1 MEMLYLLIAFVI
13 GGVVGGVIM
22 GLWRRANSHGG
33 DEALRIELAKLQ
45 SEKEAQA
52 DKEAW
57 IEKAEEKLREAFDS
71 LAGKS
76 LRHNAD
82 TFLKQAQTQMTGVL
96 NEVRG
101 DWKTQKSEM
110 QNLMTPVREN
120 LDKLDGHVRSLE
132 EKREGA
138 YQALGQQLKEL
149 ADAQH
154 KLQTTTVT
162 LSQALKSSSVRG
174 QWGEVQLRRVVELAG
189 MERRVAFEE
198 QVSGDRGR
206 PDMVVYLPG
215 GGELPVD
222 AKTPMTAYL
231 NAAEAGDDAAYKDYM
246 REHAQ
251 AVRDRVRE
259 LGQKAYWSQFEKAPE
274 FVVMFVPV
282 EASVA
287 AAFEEEPSLLDDAL
301 QSKVLITT
309 PVTLLAFL
317 KAVAYGWQQQ
327 AMSENARHIAAVGK
341 VLYQRITPFLDHLN
355 SLRNHIDKTV
365 ESYNKSIGSLEH
377 RVLPSIDRLQKLDV
391 GDGELDAPQPI
402 DQRTR
407 SLSSQSKESP

>member
-22 GLWRRANSHGG
+22 SLRKSG

-45 SEKEAQA
+45 SEKVAQA
-52 DKEAW
+52 DKEEW
-57 IEKAEEKLREAFDS
+57 VEKAEEKLREAFDS

-76 LRHNAD
+76 LRHNAEA
-82 TFLKQAQTQMTGVL
+82 FLKQAQTQMTGVL

-101 DWKTQKSEM
+101 DWKTQKTEM
-110 QNLMTPVREN
+110 QNLMTPVRDN

-149 ADAQH
+149 MNMQH

-162 LSQALKSSSVRG
+162 LSEALKSSSKRG
-174 QWGEVQLRRVVELAG
+174 QWGEIQLRRVVELAG
-189 MERRVAFEE
+189 MERYVAFEE
-198 QVSGDRGR
+198 QVSGDSGR

-231 NAAEAGDDAAYKDYM
+231 EAAEADDAAYKDYM
-246 REHAQ
+246 RAHAQ
-251 AVRDRVRE
+251 AVRGRVRE

-274 FVVMFVPV
+274 VVVMFMPV

-287 AAFEEEPSLLDDAL
+287 AAFEEDPSLLEYAL

-327 AMSENARHIAAVGK
+327 AVSENARQIAAVGK
-341 VLYQRITPFLDHLN
+341 ELYQRITPFFRHLN
-355 SLRNHIDKTV
+355 NLRRHIDQTV
-365 ESYNKSIGSLEH
+365 ESYNQSIGSLE
-377 RVLPSIDRLQKLDV
+377 RRILPSVNRLQELDV

-407 SLSSQSKESP
+407 SLPEASE

>member
-22 GLWRRANSHGG
+22 SLRKSG

-52 DKEAW
+52 DKEEW
-57 IEKAEEKLREAFDS
+57 ILKAEDKLREAFDS

-82 TFLKQAQTQMTGVL
+82 AFLKQAQRQMTGVL

-138 YQALGQQLKEL
+138 YRALGQQLKEL
-149 ADAQH
+149 MDMQH

-174 QWGEVQLRRVVELAG
+174 QWGEIQLRRVVELAG
-189 MERRVAFEE
+189 MERYVAFEE
-198 QVSGDRGR
+198 QVSGDSGR

-231 NAAEAGDDAAYKDYM
+231 EAAEAGDDATYKDYM
-246 REHAQ
+246 RSHAQ
-251 AVRDRVRE
+251 AVRGRVRE
-259 LGQKAYWSQFEKAPE
+259 LGQKAYWSQFEKSPE
-274 FVVMFVPV
+274 VVVMFVPV

-287 AAFEEEPSLLDDAL
+287 AAFEEDPGLLEYAL

-327 AMSENARHIAAVGK
+327 AVSENARQIAAVGK
-341 VLYQRITPFLDHLN
+341 ELYQRITPFFRHLN
-355 SLRNHIDKTV
+355 NLRRHIDQTV
-365 ESYNKSIGSLEH
+365 ESYNQSIGSLE
-377 RVLPSIDRLQKLDV
+377 RRILPSVNRLQELDV

-407 SLSSQSKESP
+407 SLPEALE

>member
-1 MEMLYLLIAFVI
+1 MI
-13 GGVVGGVIM
+13 GGAIV
-22 GLWRRANSHGG
+22 GLWHKSHSQGG
-33 DEALRIELAKLQ
+33 DEILRIELAKLQ

-52 DKEAW
+52 DKEEW
-57 IEKAEEKLREAFDS
+57 IKNAEEKLREAFDS

-76 LRHNAD
+76 LRHNAEA
-82 TFLKQAQTQMTGVL
+82 FLKQAQTQMTGVL

-149 ADAQH
+149 MNMQH

-162 LSQALKSSSVRG
+162 LSEALKSSSKRG
-174 QWGEVQLRRVVELAG
+174 QWGEIQLRRVVELAG
-189 MERRVAFEE
+189 MERYVAFEE
-198 QVSGDRGR
+198 QVSGDSGR

-215 GGELPVD
+215 GGVLPVD

-231 NAAEAGDDAAYKDYM
+231 NAAEADDDATYKDYM
-246 REHAQ
+246 RAHAQ
-251 AVRDRVRE
+251 AVRGRVRE

-327 AMSENARHIAAVGK
+327 AVSENARQIAAEGK
-341 VLYQRITPFLDHLN
+341 ELYQRITPFFRHLN
-355 SLRNHIDKTV
+355 NLRRHIDQTV
-365 ESYNKSIGSLEH
+365 ESYNQSIGSLE
-377 RVLPSIDRLQKLDV
+377 RRILPSVNRLQELDV
-391 GDGELDAPQPI
+391 GDDELDAPQPI

-407 SLSSQSKESP
+407 SLPEALE

>member
-1 MEMLYLLIAFVI
+1 MEMLYLLITFVI
-13 GGVVGGVIM
+13 GGMVGGAIM
-22 GLWRRANSHGG
+22 RLWHKANSQGG
-33 DEALRIELAKLQ
+33 DEALHIELAKLQ
-45 SEKEAQA
+45 SENQA
-52 DKEAW
+52 LTDRLEW
-57 IEKAEEKLREAFDS
+57 TEKAEEKLREAFDS
-71 LAGKS
+71 LASKS
-76 LRHNAD
+76 LRHNAEA
-82 TFLKQAQTQMTGVL
+82 FLKQAQTQMTGVL

-101 DWKTQKSEM
+101 DWNTQKSEM

-138 YQALGQQLKEL
+138 YQALDQQLKGL
-149 ADAQH
+149 VAAQQE
-154 KLQTTTVT
+154 LQTTTVT

-189 MERRVAFEE
+189 LERRVAFEE
-198 QVSGDRGR
+198 QVSGDSGR

-231 NAAEAGDDAAYKDYM
+231 NAAEASDDAAYKDYM
-246 REHAQ
+246 RAHAQ
-251 AVRDRVRE
+251 AVRDRVRD
-259 LGQKAYWSQFEKAPE
+259 LGQKAYWSQFEKTPE

-287 AAFEEEPSLLDDAL
+287 AAFEEDPSLLDDAL

-309 PVTLLAFL
+309 PVTLLALL

-327 AMSENARHIAAVGK
+327 AMSENARQIADEGK
-341 VLYQRITPFLDHLN
+341 ELYRRITPFFGHLN
-355 SLRNHIDKTV
+355 NLRRHIDQTV
-365 ESYNKSIGSLEH
+365 KSYNNSIGSLE
-377 RVLPSIDRLQKLDV
+377 RSVLPSMRRFQELKV
-391 GDGELDAPQPI
+391 GDDELDEPKTI

-407 SLSSQSKESP
+407 SLSVEVE

>member
-13 GGVVGGVIM
+13 GGVLGGVIIGM
-22 GLWRRANSHGG
+22 WHRANSQGG

-45 SEKEAQA
+45 GEKEAQA
-52 DKEAW
+52 GKEEW
-57 IEKAEEKLREAFDS
+57 IKNAEEKLREAFDS

-82 TFLKQAQTQMTGVL
+82 AFLKQAQTQMTGVL

-138 YQALGQQLKEL
+138 YRALDQQLKGL
-149 ADAQH
+149 VAAQQE
-154 KLQTTTVT
+154 LQTTTVT

-174 QWGEVQLRRVVELAG
+174 QWGEIQLRRVVELAG
-189 MERRVAFEE
+189 MERRVAFDE
-198 QVSGDRGR
+198 QVSGDSGR

-215 GGELPVD
+215 GGVLPVD

-231 NAAEAGDDAAYKDYM
+231 NAAEAGDDATYKNYM
-246 REHAQ
+246 RAHAQ
-251 AVRDRVRE
+251 AVRGRVRE
-259 LGQKAYWSQFEKAPE
+259 LGQKAYWSQFEKSPE

-287 AAFEEEPSLLDDAL
+287 AAFEEDPSLLDDAL

-327 AMSENARHIAAVGK
+327 AVSENARQIAAEGK
-341 VLYQRITPFLDHLN
+341 ELYQRITPFFRHLN
-355 SLRNHIDKTV
+355 SLRRHIDQTV
-365 ESYNKSIGSLEH
+365 ESYNQSIGSLE
-377 RVLPSIDRLQKLDV
+377 RRILPSVQRLQALDV
-391 GDGELDAPQPI
+391 GDGELDAPETI

-407 SLSSQSKESP
+407 SLPAALE

>member
-1 MEMLYLLIAFVI
+1 M
-13 GGVVGGVIM
+13 
-22 GLWRRANSHGG
+22 
-33 DEALRIELAKLQ
+33 
-45 SEKEAQA
+45 
-52 DKEAW
+52 
-57 IEKAEEKLREAFDS
+57 REAFDS

-82 TFLKQAQTQMTGVL
+82 AFLKQVNTQMTGVL

-101 DWKTQKSEM
+101 DWKIQKSEM
-110 QNLMTPVREN
+110 QNLMSPVREN

-149 ADAQH
+149 MDVQH

-174 QWGEVQLRRVVELAG
+174 QWGEIQLRRVVELAG
-189 MERRVAFEE
+189 MERYVAFEE
-198 QVSGDRGR
+198 QVSGDSGR

-215 GGELPVD
+215 GGVLPVD

-231 NAAEAGDDAAYKDYM
+231 NAAEAGDDATYKDYM
-246 REHAQ
+246 RAHAQ
-251 AVRDRVRE
+251 AVRGRVRE

-327 AMSENARHIAAVGK
+327 AVSENARQIAAEGK
-341 VLYQRITPFLDHLN
+341 ELYQRITPFFRHLN
-355 SLRNHIDKTV
+355 NLRRHIDQTV
-365 ESYNKSIGSLEH
+365 ESYNQSIGSLE
-377 RVLPSIDRLQKLDV
+377 RRILPSVNRLQELDV
-391 GDGELDAPQPI
+391 GDDELDAPQPI

-407 SLSSQSKESP
+407 SLPEALE

>member
-13 GGVVGGVIM
+13 GGVVGGAIM
-22 GLWRRANSHGG
+22 GMWHRANSQGG

-52 DKEAW
+52 DKEEW
-57 IEKAEEKLREAFDS
+57 IKNAQEKLREAFDS

-82 TFLKQAQTQMTGVL
+82 AFLKQAQTQMTNVL

-149 ADAQH
+149 VDVQH

-162 LSQALKSSSVRG
+162 LSLALKSSSVRG

-189 MERRVAFEE
+189 MERRVAFDE
-198 QVSGDRGR
+198 QVSGDSGR

-215 GGELPVD
+215 GGVLPVD

-231 NAAEAGDDAAYKDYM
+231 NAAEAGDDATYKNYM
-246 REHAQ
+246 RAHAQ
-251 AVRDRVRE
+251 AVRSRVRE

-274 FVVMFVPV
+274 IVVMFVPV

-301 QSKVLITT
+301 QSKVLIAT
-309 PVTLLAFL
+309 PVTLLALL

-327 AMSENARHIAAVGK
+327 AMSENARHIAAEGK
-341 VLYQRITPFLDHLN
+341 ELYQRITPFFRHLN
-355 SLRNHIDKTV
+355 SLRRHIDQTV
-365 ESYNKSIGSLEH
+365 ESYNQSIGSLE
-377 RVLPSIDRLQKLDV
+377 RRILPSVQRLQALDV
-391 GDGELDAPQPI
+391 GDGELDAPQTI

-407 SLSSQSKESP
+407 SLPEALE

>member
-22 GLWRRANSHGG
+22 SLRKNG

-45 SEKEAQA
+45 SEKQAQT
-52 DKEAW
+52 DKEEW

-76 LRHNAD
+76 LRHNANA
-82 TFLKQAQTQMTGVL
+82 FLKQAQTQMTGVL

-138 YQALGQQLKEL
+138 YRALDQQLKGL
-149 ADAQH
+149 VAAQQE
-154 KLQTTTVT
+154 LQTTTVT
-162 LSQALKSSSVRG
+162 LSQALKSSSVHG

-189 MERRVAFEE
+189 MERRVAFDE
-198 QVSGDRGR
+198 QVSGDSGR
-206 PDMVVYLPG
+206 PDMVVHLPG
-215 GGELPVD
+215 GGVLPVD

-231 NAAEAGDDAAYKDYM
+231 NAAEAGDDAEYKDYM
-246 REHAQ
+246 RAHAQ
-251 AVRDRVRE
+251 AVRSRVRE

-274 FVVMFVPV
+274 VVVMFVPV

-287 AAFEEEPSLLDDAL
+287 AAFEEDPSLLEYAL

-327 AMSENARHIAAVGK
+327 AVSENARQIAAGGK
-341 VLYQRITPFLDHLN
+341 ELYQRITPFFRHLN
-355 SLRNHIDKTV
+355 NLRRHIDQTV
-365 ESYNKSIGSLEH
+365 ESYNQSIGSLE
-377 RVLPSIDRLQKLDV
+377 RRILPSVNRLQELDV
-391 GDGELDAPQPI
+391 GDGELDAPQTI

-407 SLSSQSKESP
+407 SLPEASE

>member
-22 GLWRRANSHGG
+22 SLRKSG

-52 DKEAW
+52 DKEEW
-57 IEKAEEKLREAFDS
+57 IQKAEEKLREAFDS

-82 TFLKQAQTQMTGVL
+82 AFLKQAQRQMTGVL

-138 YQALGQQLKEL
+138 YRALGQQLKEL
-149 ADAQH
+149 MDMQH

-174 QWGEVQLRRVVELAG
+174 QWGEIQLRRVVELAG
-189 MERRVAFEE
+189 MERYVAFEE
-198 QVSGDRGR
+198 QVSGDSGR

-231 NAAEAGDDAAYKDYM
+231 EAAEAGDDAEYKDYM
-246 REHAQ
+246 RAHAQ
-251 AVRDRVRE
+251 AVRSRVRE
-259 LGQKAYWSQFEKAPE
+259 LGQKAYWSQFEKSPE
-274 FVVMFVPV
+274 VVVMFVPV

-287 AAFEEEPSLLDDAL
+287 AVFEEDPGLLEYAL

-327 AMSENARHIAAVGK
+327 AVSENARQIAAVGK
-341 VLYQRITPFLDHLN
+341 ELYQRITPFFRHLN
-355 SLRNHIDKTV
+355 NLRRHIDQTV
-365 ESYNKSIGSLEH
+365 ESYNQSIGSLE
-377 RVLPSIDRLQKLDV
+377 RRILPSVNRLQELDV
-391 GDGELDAPQPI
+391 GDGELDAPQTI

-407 SLSSQSKESP
+407 SLPEASE

>member
-22 GLWRRANSHGG
+22 GLWRRANSQGG

-52 DKEAW
+52 DKEEW
-57 IEKAEEKLREAFDS
+57 IKNAEEKLREAFDS

-82 TFLKQAQTQMTGVL
+82 AFLKQAQTQMTNVL

-120 LDKLDGHVRSLE
+120 LDKLDGHVQLLE

-149 ADAQH
+149 VDVQQE
-154 KLQTTTVT
+154 LQTTTVT

-174 QWGEVQLRRVVELAG
+174 QWGEVQLARRVVELAG
-189 MERRVAFEE
+189 MERRVAFDE
-198 QVSGDRGR
+198 QVSGDSGR

-215 GGELPVD
+215 GGALPID

-231 NAAEAGDDAAYKDYM
+231 NAAEAGDDATYKNYM
-246 REHAQ
+246 RAHAQ
-251 AVRDRVRE
+251 AVRGRVRE

-327 AMSENARHIAAVGK
+327 AVSENARQIAAVGK
-341 VLYQRITPFLDHLN
+341 ELYQRITPFFRHLN
-355 SLRNHIDKTV
+355 SLRRHIDQTV
-365 ESYNKSIGSLEH
+365 ESYNQSIGSLE
-377 RVLPSIDRLQKLDV
+377 RRILPSVNRLQELDV
-391 GDGELDAPQPI
+391 GDGELDAPQTI

-407 SLSSQSKESP
+407 SLPKALD

>member
-1 MEMLYLLIAFVI
+1 MEMLYLLIVFVI

-22 GLWRRANSHGG
+22 SLRKSGY
-33 DEALRIELAKLQ
+33 EALRIELEKLQ
-45 SEKEAQA
+45 NEKEAQA

-71 LAGKS
+71 LASKS

-82 TFLKQAQTQMTGVL
+82 AFLKQAQTQMTGVL

-101 DWKTQKSEM
+101 DWRTQKSEM

-149 ADAQH
+149 MDIQH

-174 QWGEVQLRRVVELAG
+174 QWGEIQLRRVVELAG

-198 QVSGDRGR
+198 QVSGDSGR

-231 NAAEAGDDAAYKDYM
+231 EAAEAGDDAAYKDYM
-246 REHAQ
+246 RAHAQ
-251 AVRDRVRE
+251 AVRGRIRD

-274 FVVMFVPV
+274 VVVMFVPV

-287 AAFEEEPSLLDDAL
+287 AAFEEDPSLLEYAL

-327 AMSENARHIAAVGK
+327 AVSENARQIAAAGK
-341 VLYQRITPFLDHLN
+341 ELYQRITPFFRHLN
-355 SLRNHIDKTV
+355 NLRRHIDQTV
-365 ESYNKSIGSLEH
+365 ESYNQSIGSLE
-377 RVLPSIDRLQKLDV
+377 RRILPSVNRLHELDV
-391 GDGELDAPQPI
+391 GDGELDTPRPI

-407 SLSSQSKESP
+407 SLPVGLE

>member
-22 GLWRRANSHGG
+22 SLRKSG

-52 DKEAW
+52 DKEEW

-76 LRHNAD
+76 LRHNAEA
-82 TFLKQAQTQMTGVL
+82 FLKQAQTQMTGVL

-149 ADAQH
+149 MDVQH

-174 QWGEVQLRRVVELAG
+174 QWGEIQLRRVVELAG
-189 MERRVAFEE
+189 MERYVAFEE
-198 QVSGDRGR
+198 QVSGDSGR

-231 NAAEAGDDAAYKDYM
+231 EAAEAGDDAAYKELM
-246 REHAQ
+246 RAHAQ
-251 AVRDRVRE
+251 AVRGRVRE

-274 FVVMFVPV
+274 VVVMFVPV

-287 AAFEEEPSLLDDAL
+287 AAFEEDPSLLEYAL

-327 AMSENARHIAAVGK
+327 AVSENARQIAAVGK
-341 VLYQRITPFLDHLN
+341 ELYQRVTPFFRHLN
-355 SLRNHIDKTV
+355 NLRRHIDQTV
-365 ESYNKSIGSLEH
+365 ESYNQSIGSLE
-377 RVLPSIDRLQKLDV
+377 RRILPSVNRLQELDV
-391 GDGELDAPQPI
+391 GDGELDAPQTI

-407 SLSSQSKESP
+407 SLPEASE

>member
-22 GLWRRANSHGG
+22 SLRKSG
-33 DEALRIELAKLQ
+33 DEALHIELAKLQ

-52 DKEAW
+52 DKEEW
-57 IEKAEEKLREAFDS
+57 IQKAEEKLREAFDS

-82 TFLKQAQTQMTGVL
+82 AFLKQAQRQMTGVL

-138 YQALGQQLKEL
+138 YRALDQQLKGL
-149 ADAQH
+149 VAAQQE
-154 KLQTTTVT
+154 LQTTTVT

-189 MERRVAFEE
+189 MERRVAFDE
-198 QVSGDRGR
+198 QVSGDSGR
-206 PDMVVYLPG
+206 PDMVVHLPG
-215 GGELPVD
+215 GGVLPVD

-231 NAAEAGDDAAYKDYM
+231 NAAEAGDDAEYKDYM
-246 REHAQ
+246 RAHAQ
-251 AVRDRVRE
+251 AVRSRVRE

-274 FVVMFVPV
+274 VVVMFVPV

-287 AAFEEEPSLLDDAL
+287 AAFEEDPSLLEYAL
-301 QSKVLITT
+301 QSQVLITT

-327 AMSENARHIAAVGK
+327 AVSENARQIAAVGK
-341 VLYQRITPFLDHLN
+341 ELYQRITPFFRHLN
-355 SLRNHIDKTV
+355 NLRRHIDQTV
-365 ESYNKSIGSLEH
+365 ESYNQSIGSLE
-377 RVLPSIDRLQKLDV
+377 RRILPSVNRLQELDV
-391 GDGELDAPQPI
+391 GDGELDAPETI

-407 SLSSQSKESP
+407 SLPEALE

>member
-22 GLWRRANSHGG
+22 SLRKSG
-33 DEALRIELAKLQ
+33 DEALRIELVKLQ
-45 SEKEAQA
+45 SEKEAQG
-52 DKEAW
+52 DKEEW

-76 LRHNAD
+76 LRHNAEA
-82 TFLKQAQTQMTGVL
+82 FLKQAQTQMTGVL

-149 ADAQH
+149 MDIQH

-174 QWGEVQLRRVVELAG
+174 QWGEIQLRRVVELAG
-189 MERRVAFEE
+189 MERYVAFEE
-198 QVSGDRGR
+198 QVSGDSGR

-231 NAAEAGDDAAYKDYM
+231 EAAEAGDDAAYKDYM
-246 REHAQ
+246 RAHAQ
-251 AVRDRVRE
+251 AVRGRVRE
-259 LGQKAYWSQFEKAPE
+259 LGQKAYWSQFEKSPE
-274 FVVMFVPV
+274 VVVMFVPV

-287 AAFEEEPSLLDDAL
+287 AAFEEDPSLLEYAL

-327 AMSENARHIAAVGK
+327 VVSENARQIAAVGNE
-341 VLYQRITPFLDHLN
+341 LYQRITPFFRHLN
-355 SLRNHIDKTV
+355 NLRRHIDQTV
-365 ESYNKSIGSLEH
+365 ESYNQSIGSLE
-377 RVLPSIDRLQKLDV
+377 RRILPSVNRLQELDV
-391 GDGELDAPQPI
+391 GDGELDAPQAI

-407 SLSSQSKESP
+407 SLPEALE

>member
-22 GLWRRANSHGG
+22 SLRKNG

-45 SEKEAQA
+45 SEKDAQA
-52 DKEAW
+52 DKEEW
-57 IEKAEEKLREAFDS
+57 IKKAEEKLREAFDS

-82 TFLKQAQTQMTGVL
+82 AFLKQAQTQMTGVL

-120 LDKLDGHVRSLE
+120 LDKLDGHVRLLE

-138 YQALGQQLKEL
+138 YRALDQQLKEL
-149 ADAQH
+149 MDMQH

-174 QWGEVQLRRVVELAG
+174 QWGEIQLRRVVELAG
-189 MERRVAFEE
+189 MERWVDFEE
-198 QVSGDRGR
+198 QVSGDSGR
-206 PDMVVYLPG
+206 PDMVVHLPG
-215 GGELPVD
+215 GGALPVD
-222 AKTPMTAYL
+222 AKTPMTSYL
-231 NAAEAGDDAAYKDYM
+231 NAAEADDDKAYKNYM
-246 REHAQ
+246 RAHAQ
-251 AVRDRVRE
+251 AVRGRVRE
-259 LGQKAYWSQFEKAPE
+259 LGQKAYWSQFEKTPE

-287 AAFEEEPSLLDDAL
+287 AAFEEEPGLLDDAL

-309 PVTLLAFL
+309 PVTLLALL

-327 AMSENARHIAAVGK
+327 AVSENARQIAAAGK
-341 VLYQRITPFLDHLN
+341 ELYQRITPFFAHLN
-355 SLRNHIDKTV
+355 TLGSRIDQTV
-365 ESYNKSIGSLEH
+365 KSYNQSIGSLEH
-377 RVLPSIDRLQKLDV
+377 RVLPSVQRLQALDV
-391 GDGELDAPQPI
+391 GDNELNAPQTI

-407 SLSSQSKESP
+407 SLPEALE

>member
-1 MEMLYLLIAFVI
+1 MEMLSLLIAFII
-13 GGVVGGVIM
+13 GGVVGGAIM
-22 GLWRRANSHGG
+22 GMWHRANSQGG

-52 DKEAW
+52 DKEEW
-57 IEKAEEKLREAFDS
+57 IKNAEEKLREAFDS

-82 TFLKQAQTQMTGVL
+82 AFLKQVNTQMTGVL

-110 QNLMTPVREN
+110 QNLMTPMREN
-120 LDKLDGHVRSLE
+120 LDKLDGHVRLLE

-149 ADAQH
+149 MDMQH

-189 MERRVAFEE
+189 MERRVAFDE
-198 QVSGDRGR
+198 QVSGDSGR

-215 GGELPVD
+215 GGVLPVD

-231 NAAEAGDDAAYKDYM
+231 NAAEAGDDATYKNYM
-246 REHAQ
+246 RAHAQ
-251 AVRDRVRE
+251 AVRSRVRE
-259 LGQKAYWSQFEKAPE
+259 LGQKAYWSQFKKAPE
-274 FVVMFVPV
+274 IVVMFVPV

-301 QSKVLITT
+301 QSKVLIAT
-309 PVTLLAFL
+309 PVTLLALL

-327 AMSENARHIAAVGK
+327 AMSENARHIAAEGK
-341 VLYQRITPFLDHLN
+341 ELYQRITPFFRHLN
-355 SLRNHIDKTV
+355 SLRRHIDQTV
-365 ESYNKSIGSLEH
+365 ESYNQSIGSLEH
-377 RVLPSIDRLQKLDV
+377 RILPSVQRLQALDV

-407 SLSSQSKESP
+407 SLPTGLE

>member
-1 MEMLYLLIAFVI
+1 MEMLYLLVAFVI
-13 GGVVGGVIM
+13 GCVVGGVIM
-22 GLWRRANSHGG
+22 SLRKSG

-45 SEKEAQA
+45 SEKEAQT

-120 LDKLDGHVRSLE
+120 LDKLNGHVRSLE

-138 YQALGQQLKEL
+138 YRALDQQLKEL

-189 MERRVAFEE
+189 MERYVAFEE
-198 QVSGDRGR
+198 QVSGDSGR

-231 NAAEAGDDAAYKDYM
+231 EAAEAGDDGAYKERM
-246 REHAQ
+246 RRHAQ
-251 AVRDRVRE
+251 AVRGRVRE

-274 FVVMFVPV
+274 VVVMFVPV

-287 AAFEEEPSLLDDAL
+287 AAFEEDPSLLEYAL

-327 AMSENARHIAAVGK
+327 AMSENARQIAEEGK
-341 VLYQRITPFLDHLN
+341 ELYQRIKRFFGHLN
-355 SLRNHIDKTV
+355 TLRSRINQTV
-365 ESYNKSIGSLEH
+365 ESYNDSIGSLER
-377 RVLPSIDRLQKLDV
+377 RVLPSMRRFQELDV
-391 GDGELDAPQPI
+391 GDGELDAPQAI

-407 SLSSQSKESP
+407 SSPEASE

>member
-13 GGVVGGVIM
+13 GGVVGGAIM
-22 GLWRRANSHGG
+22 ELWRRANSQGG

-45 SEKEAQA
+45 SEKEAQV
-52 DKEAW
+52 DKEEW
-57 IEKAEEKLREAFDS
+57 IKNAEEKLREAFDS

-82 TFLKQAQTQMTGVL
+82 AFLKQVNTQMIGVL

-138 YQALGQQLKEL
+138 YRALDQQLKGL
-149 ADAQH
+149 VAAQQE
-154 KLQTTTVT
+154 LQTTTVT

-189 MERRVAFEE
+189 MERRVAFDE
-198 QVSGDRGR
+198 QVSGDSGR

-215 GGELPVD
+215 GGVLPVD

-231 NAAEAGDDAAYKDYM
+231 NAAEAGDDATYKNYM
-246 REHAQ
+246 RAHAQ
-251 AVRDRVRE
+251 AVRGRVRE

-301 QSKVLITT
+301 QSKVLIAT
-309 PVTLLAFL
+309 PVTLLALL

-327 AMSENARHIAAVGK
+327 AMSENARHIAAEGK
-341 VLYQRITPFLDHLN
+341 ELYQRITPFFRHLN
-355 SLRNHIDKTV
+355 NLRRHIDQTV
-365 ESYNKSIGSLEH
+365 ESYNQSIGSLE
-377 RVLPSIDRLQKLDV
+377 RRILPSVQRLQALDV
-391 GDGELDAPQPI
+391 GDGEPDAPQTI

-407 SLSSQSKESP
+407 SLPAALE

>member
-13 GGVVGGVIM
+13 GGVVGGVIIGM
-22 GLWRRANSHGG
+22 WNKANSQGG

-45 SEKEAQA
+45 SEKEAQV
-52 DKEAW
+52 DKEEW
-57 IEKAEEKLREAFDS
+57 IKNAEEKLREAFDS

-82 TFLKQAQTQMTGVL
+82 AFLKQAQTQMTNVL

-120 LDKLDGHVRSLE
+120 LDKLDGHVRLLE

-149 ADAQH
+149 VDVQH

-189 MERRVAFEE
+189 MERRVAFDE
-198 QVSGDRGR
+198 QVSGDSGR

-215 GGELPVD
+215 GGVLPVD

-231 NAAEAGDDAAYKDYM
+231 NAAEAGDDATYKNYM
-246 REHAQ
+246 RAHAQ
-251 AVRDRVRE
+251 AVRSRVRE

-327 AMSENARHIAAVGK
+327 AVSENARQIAAVGK
-341 VLYQRITPFLDHLN
+341 ELYQRITPFFRHLN
-355 SLRNHIDKTV
+355 SLRRHIDQTV
-365 ESYNKSIGSLEH
+365 ESYNDSIGSLE
-377 RVLPSIDRLQKLDV
+377 RRILPSVNRLQELDV
-391 GDGELDAPQPI
+391 GDGELDAPQTI

-407 SLSSQSKESP
+407 SLPKALD

>member
-13 GGVVGGVIM
+13 GGVVGGAIM
-22 GLWRRANSHGG
+22 ELWRRANSQGG

-52 DKEAW
+52 DKEEW
-57 IEKAEEKLREAFDS
+57 IKNAEEKLREAFDS

-82 TFLKQAQTQMTGVL
+82 AFLKQAQTQMTGVL

-138 YQALGQQLKEL
+138 YRALDQQLKEL
-149 ADAQH
+149 VDAQQE
-154 KLQTTTVT
+154 LQTTTVT

-174 QWGEVQLRRVVELAG
+174 QWGEIQLRRVVELVG
-189 MERRVAFEE
+189 MEQYMAFEE
-198 QVSGDRGR
+198 QVSGDSGR

-231 NAAEAGDDAAYKDYM
+231 NAAEAGDDATFGKPFCVYCRA
-246 REHAQ
+246 
-251 AVRDRVRE
+251 
-259 LGQKAYWSQFEKAPE
+259 
-274 FVVMFVPV
+274 
-282 EASVA
+282 
-287 AAFEEEPSLLDDAL
+287 
-301 QSKVLITT
+301 
-309 PVTLLAFL
+309 
-317 KAVAYGWQQQ
+317 
-327 AMSENARHIAAVGK
+327 NVGK
-341 VLYQRITPFLDHLN
+341 Q
-355 SLRNHIDKTV
+355 
-365 ESYNKSIGSLEH
+365 H
-377 RVLPSIDRLQKLDV
+377 RDQQTKQPSCVLPCIDPNIAQFLFDVAEPLIDLRLDSFKRSNAGFNGWHLYDESPFACGVVVTVSKYSCMSGYDQGFV
-391 GDGELDAPQPI
+391 YIGELDTNARDRREPSNTI
-402 DQRTR
+402 
-407 SLSSQSKESP
+407 